1 MFKILFGAA
10 IGAAAAW
17 FLDPRDGTRRRD
29 VVRDKTMKYAR
40 RGTGK
45 VAQQASYAGSTIKG
59 KATAAAP
66 GTSREPAEERL
77 NDPALQ
83 AKIESEVFRDPDMPK
98 GQVSV
103 NVEDGIAWLRGEV
116 DGRETISRIYQATAR
131 VEGVRG
137 VENLLHTPGEPAPT
151 KDESHTTAGTSS

>member
-17 FLDPRDGTRRRD
+17 FLDPSDGTRRRN
-29 VVRDKTMKYAR
+29 VARDKAMKWGRQGKDRAAR
-40 RGTGK
+40 
-45 VAQQASYAGSTIKG
+45 QASYAGSTIKG

-66 GTSREPAEERL
+66 GTGREPAGERL

-83 AKIESEVFRDPDMPK
+83 AKIESEVFRAADAPK
-98 GQVSV
+98 GQVSI

-116 DGRETISRIYQATAR
+116 EDRATIERLGEATAK
-131 VEGVRG
+131 VDGVRG

-151 KDESHTTAGTSS
+151 KGESHSTAGRSA